1 MPEKNP
7 RVIQDTDPVKT
18 QAWRAALERHETQVA
33 QQKVFNEVVMKK
45 HYEKVAGDDA
55 QVAHEA
61 DDRKHKQKR
70 FFEEIRT

>member
-18 QAWRAALERHETQVA
+18 EAWRAALARHESQVA
-33 QQKVFNEVVMKK
+33 QQKSFNEVVMKK

-55 QVAHEA
+55 QVAHEH
-61 DDRKHKQKR
+61 DDRKRKQQR